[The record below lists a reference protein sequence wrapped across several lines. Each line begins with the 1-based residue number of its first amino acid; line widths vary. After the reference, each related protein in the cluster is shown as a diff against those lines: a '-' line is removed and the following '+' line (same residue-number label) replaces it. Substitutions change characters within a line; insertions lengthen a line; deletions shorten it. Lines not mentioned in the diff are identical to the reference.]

1 MSSVKVDYKKRE
13 EFLKKSLDEFLSQYM
28 GEDIPEN
35 ERIISYELSGL
46 GLTSQ
51 YDEEILKYYLSFKV
65 EPYSKESTI
74 WENNIRNYMCFIN
87 FKTTDEGYELER
99 ISLTPEHYEE
109 FMEEFEKYKAN
120 LSEENMEMQTIP
132 AENQENYLIN
142 QEIETMNNG
151 IFIGFAIVLGISI
164 CLIIKM
170 IKK

>member
-1 MSSVKVDYKKRE
+1 MSSVNVDYKKRE

-28 GEDIPEN
+28 GEDVPEN

-51 YDEEILKYYLSFKV
+51 YDDEILKYYLSFKV
-65 EPYSKESTI
+65 DPYSKENTI
-74 WENNIRNYMCFIN
+74 WENTTKDNMCFIN

-99 ISLTPEHYEE
+99 ISLIPEHYEE

-120 LSEENMEMQTIP
+120 LSEENTEIQTVQ
-132 AENQENYLIN
+132 AESQENYLTN
-142 QEIETMNNG
+142 QEIETMSNG
-151 IFIGFAIVLGISI
+151 IFIGFAIILFISFYWI
-164 CLIIKM
+164 VKM